1 MKREKTQNVFDKY
14 IMCFYNDY
22 KHKMY
27 LLQRRCKLLVK
38 LDDRKIHMLM
48 YDLGIKQV
56 KLSELSGVSRPA
68 IAKAIKGKPCKEE
81 TGRKICE
88 ALRVDIH
95 EYATFN
101 RF

>member
-1 MKREKTQNVFDKY
+1 M
-14 IMCFYNDY
+14 
-22 KHKMY
+22 
-27 LLQRRCKLLVK
+27 LVK
-38 LDDRKIHMLM
+38 LDDRKIHMRM

-56 KLSELSGVSRPA
+56 KLSELSGVSRLA
-68 IAKAIKGKPCKEE
+68 ISKAIKGRPCKEE

-88 ALRVDIH
+88 ALGVDIN

>member
-1 MKREKTQNVFDKY
+1 M
-14 IMCFYNDY
+14 
-22 KHKMY
+22 
-27 LLQRRCKLLVK
+27 LVK
-38 LDDRKIHMLM
+38 FDHRKMRMCL
-48 YDLGIKQV
+48 YDHEMTQV

-88 ALRVDIH
+88 ALGVDIN